1 MAEHFKDVRVINLS
15 PDGARAGVDLYFE
28 RSDNP
33 LPANQDV
40 EKLRRDYEETMF
52 VLRNTN
58 IPGAEFT
65 TLVNQLKI
73 GADVGLKG
81 PNFSV
86 EAGRTQLNQVQETL
100 IGRARTSRDGYLI
113 RLLLVG
119 GAFAVIAIV
128 LAAVLYFVVP
138 RYLTE
143 PEMATMYHAA
153 LGWLMPLMLI
163 HPGAVLGAVFIG
175 FAVNRTITFDKVRT
189 FDPYY
194 FPPLLRF
201 FYIAIIGYVLFA
213 ALWFDF
219 VMLGIGGYLLNNVK
233 TDPAAGF
240 AIGLACGI
248 GEAAVVE
255 LLMSR
260 LKVAERGTA

>member
-1 MAEHFKDVRVINLS
+1 MAEHFKDVRVIQLS
-15 PDGARAGVDLYFE
+15 PDGGRAGVDLYFE

-33 LPANQDV
+33 LPPNQDV
-40 EKLRRDYEETMF
+40 EKLRRDYEESF
-52 VLRNTN
+52 LVLRNMK
-58 IPGAEFT
+58 IPDSEFT
-65 TLVNQLKI
+65 TLVNQLKV

-86 EAGRTQLNQVQETL
+86 EAGRTQLNQVQQTL
-100 IGRARTSRDGYLI
+100 IGVARTFRNAYLV

-119 GAFAVIAIV
+119 GGFAVIAMV
-128 LAAVLYFVVP
+128 LAALMYFVVP

-143 PEMATMYHAA
+143 PDMSAMYKAS

-163 HPGAVLGAVFIG
+163 HPGAVLGVVFFG
-175 FAVNRTITFDKVRT
+175 FVTNRTITFDKVRT

-201 FYIAIIGYVLFA
+201 FYIVIIGYVLFT
-213 ALWFDF
+213 ALWFKF
-219 VMLGIGGYLLNNVK
+219 VMLGIGGYLLNEVK

-260 LKVAERGTA
+260 LKVAERGKP